1 MSSREEIERMVNQW
15 LKFVEDLMKNEGL
28 PIIPDEKT
36 GDPIWV
42 DVREMR
48 FKYLIPVKRI
58 KKFFDGLKEGK
69 IYATRCPVK
78 GIYYFPPQ
86 ADCPACMDE
95 NVEWVEIKG
104 EGEILTFTKIFVKPF
119 SFMHYP
125 DYIVAIARM
134 DEGFNVLCW
143 LSTDKP
149 DDVKPGMRVRLVVKR
164 REPEGFFS
172 YYLEPLTPSS

>member
-1 MSSREEIERMVNQW
+1 M
-15 LKFVEDLMKNEGL
+15 
-28 PIIPDEKT
+28 
-36 GDPIWV
+36 
-42 DVREMR
+42 
-48 FKYLIPVKRI
+48 
-58 KKFFDGLKEGK
+58 
-69 IYATRCPVK
+69 
-78 GIYYFPPQ
+78 
-86 ADCPACMDE
+86 
-95 NVEWVEIKG
+95 EWVEIKG
-104 EGEILTFTKIFVKPF
+104 EGKILTFTKIFVKPF